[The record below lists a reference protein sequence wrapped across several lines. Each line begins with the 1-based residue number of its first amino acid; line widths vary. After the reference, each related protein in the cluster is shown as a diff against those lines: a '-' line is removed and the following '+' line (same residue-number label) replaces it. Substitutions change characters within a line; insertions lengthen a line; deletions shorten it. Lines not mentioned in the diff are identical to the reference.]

1 MCDFW
6 GVGLSIVM
14 PCMWWCCGH
23 WFVACIYGIMGFGWP
38 RQETLAYASHALSL
52 LIVELPS
59 LQLKR
64 PDVAV
69 STGQ

>member
-1 MCDFW
+1 
-6 GVGLSIVM
+6 
-14 PCMWWCCGH
+14 MWWCCGH

-38 RQETLAYASHALSL
+38 RQETLAYASHALLL